1 MGSTIRAHE
10 PAAIT
15 PKASPQM
22 NQSQSLATGQPYGHD
37 VSAYQ
42 GNVDW
47 QTTAANG
54 AQFVYIKASEG
65 TGYLNSYFAQQY
77 NGSASVGMIR
87 GAYHFALPDT
97 SSGVTQ
103 ANYFVDHGGGWSADG
118 KTLPPMLDIE
128 YNPYGP
134 TCYGLSTTG
143 MSSWIRAF
151 SNTVFS
157 RTGRYPTIY
166 TSTNWWNTC
175 TGSDPSFGST
185 NPLFI
190 ANYASSPGPMP
201 AGWAYQTFWQYS
213 DSGIFPGDADVF
225 NGSTEQLTTFARG
238 SSAAAAT
245 KGNSVPATVN
255 GGGAPT
261 YSPDQRFRVTM
272 QTDGNLVVYDA
283 NNVAQWVSGTYLPGS
298 YLRVQPDGNV
308 VVYDSEDNYPQ
319 WTAAVYSPG
328 ASLML
333 QDDGNLVLYSTSGV
347 AQWDSR
353 GFTGHRSLNF
363 IPRRGFTHLNPGEA
377 VRSWNGLYTLTM
389 GPNGNVVETRSDGS
403 PMWSTGTFVANS
415 TLRAQPDG
423 NMVVYGPTGA
433 AIWNTTTWWSP
444 GAQAV
449 IQNDGNVVIYDT
461 AWRALW
467 DSMGFTGRQGVL
479 LQ

>member
-10 PAAIT
+10 PTAST
-15 PKASPQM
+15 QKLSPQTM
-22 NQSQSLATGQPYGHD
+22 QDPSMATDQPYGHD
-37 VSAYQ
+37 VSSYQ

-47 QTTAANG
+47 QTVARNG
-54 AQFVYIKASEG
+54 AKFVYVKASEG

-77 NGSASVGMIR
+77 NGSASAGMIH
-87 GAYHFALPDT
+87 GAYHFALPNT

-103 ANYFVDHGGGWSADG
+103 ANYFVDHGGGWSADA

-157 RTGRYPTIY
+157 RTGRYPPIY
-166 TSTNWWNTC
+166 STTNWWNTC
-175 TGSDPSFGST
+175 TGRDPSFGST

-190 ANYASSPGPMP
+190 AYYSTSPGPMP
-201 AGWAYQTFWQYS
+201 AGWVSQTLWQYS
-213 DSGIFPGDADVF
+213 DSGTFPGDADVF
-225 NGSTEQLTTFARG
+225 NGSTAQLSIFALG
-238 SSAAAAT
+238 SS
-245 KGNSVPATVN
+245 VPSRVN
-255 GGGAPT
+255 GGSAST
-261 YSPDQRFRVTM
+261 YSPDGRFRVTM
-272 QTDGNLVVYDA
+272 QTDGNLVVYNA
-283 NNVAQWVSGTYLPGS
+283 NNVAQWASGTYLPNS

-308 VVYDSEDNYPQ
+308 VVYDAEDNYPQ

-328 ASLML
+328 ASLMM
-333 QDDGNLVLYSTSGV
+333 QNDGNLVLYSTSGV

-363 IPRRGFTHLNPGEA
+363 IPRRGFTHLYSTEA
-377 VRSWNGLYTLTM
+377 VHSWNGLYTLTM
-389 GPNGNVVETRSDGS
+389 GQNGNVVESRSDGS
-403 PMWSTGTFVANS
+403 PMWSTSTFVPNS

-423 NMVVYGPTGA
+423 NMVVYGPTGV

-461 AWRALW
+461 AWRPIW

-479 LQ
+479 VH